1 MAVNNG
7 VEEIS
12 EKQFNQK
19 ISKNLVLVDF
29 FAEWCMPCVM
39 MAPVIEEL
47 SEKFKGKIEFVKM
60 NVDEN
65 RNLSSKLKI
74 MSIPT
79 LIVFK
84 KGKESSRD
92 VSLSDLAEAKRKLGL
107 SQQEVRNLLIMRSG
121 VNVKSPH
128 IEPAEGSLGWDY
140 YLRTMQRNQP
150 DLFRDDSNKRERL

>member
-84 KGKESSRD
+84 KGKEVERIIGSQNTE
-92 VSLSDLAEAKRKLGL
+92 VLEEKL
-107 SQQEVRNLLIMRSG
+107 
-121 VNVKSPH
+121 KK
-128 IEPAEGSLGWDY
+128 
-140 YLRTMQRNQP
+140 YL
-150 DLFRDDSNKRERL
+150 K